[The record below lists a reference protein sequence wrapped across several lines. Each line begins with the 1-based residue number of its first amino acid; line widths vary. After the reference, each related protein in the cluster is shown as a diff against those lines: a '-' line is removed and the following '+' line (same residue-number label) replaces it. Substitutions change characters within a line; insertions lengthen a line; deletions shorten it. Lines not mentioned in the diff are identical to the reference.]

1 MTTKD
6 YISLAKHANRKAIY
20 YLDRMMQ
27 QPVFSGKHIDLGV
40 RAQQYLDYAYS
51 LSQEAFKT
59 LSPDDYK
66 VYVNSI
72 AD

>member
-6 YISLAKHANRKAIY
+6 YVSLAKHANRKAIY

-40 RAQQYLDYAYS
+40 RVQQYLDYADS
-51 LSQEAFKT
+51 LSKDAFKT

-66 VYVNSI
+66 LYVNSI